1 MVHRPILD
9 SHVHAW
15 DAGRLRI
22 PWTASHP
29 GFHERSWGAYRE
41 ACAGTG
47 ITESVLV
54 EADAVPED
62 RRAEAEDF
70 AARCAR
76 GDAVGAVACLDPRDE
91 GFARDARAF
100 AALTGMRAL
109 RWIARTPETARS
121 LRESPHALEHLR
133 LLGELGLAFDLNV
146 PTSELLA
153 MSEWVAKAPRTR
165 IVLDHCGYADAVA
178 FGAKQGGRAPRH
190 DARAW
195 ERAIAALAAQ
205 PQIACKMSGLIS
217 PLRPGT
223 WTARDL
229 APIVERIYAAFG
241 WERVMFG
248 SDWPVCTFGGT
259 LREWH
264 DALQKLVAHRPE
276 RELAALFGGTA
287 RRWYGLEAAARG

>member
-1 MVHRPILD
+1 MAHRPILD

-22 PWTASHP
+22 PWTASHE
-29 GFHERSWGAYRE
+29 GFAGRPWSAYRE

-54 EADAVPED
+54 EADVVPED

-70 AARCAR
+70 AARCER
-76 GDAVGAVACLDPRDE
+76 GDAVGAVACLDPRDAS
-91 GFARDARAF
+91 FAREARAF
-100 AALTGMRAL
+100 ASLKGMRAL

-121 LRESPHALEHLR
+121 LRESPRALESLR

-146 PTSELLA
+146 PTAELETMA
-153 MSEWVAKAPRTR
+153 GWVAEAPRTR

-178 FGAKQGGRAPRH
+178 FGADQGRAPRH
-190 DARAW
+190 DLAAW
-195 ERAIAALAAQ
+195 ERGIAALAAQ
-205 PQIACKMSGLIS
+205 PQIACKMSGLVS
-217 PLRPGT
+217 PLKPGS

-259 LREWH
+259 LRDWH
-264 DALQKLVAHRPE
+264 DALQEIVSHRPE
-276 RELAALFGGTA
+276 RELTALFGGTA
-287 RRWYGLEAAARG
+287 RKWYGLEARTRG